1 MKTPLAVI
9 RGFAENLE
17 ENTNEE
23 KKKYYLEQT
32 KKIAGE
38 QGDCKELKELY
49 RRVLEEYHAGSV
61 SPEVCGKIY
70 AICMDC
76 AYPR

>member
-1 MKTPLAVI
+1 MDRCDTI
-9 RGFAENLE
+9 
-17 ENTNEE
+17 TE
-23 KKKYYLEQT
+23 KEKYYLEQT
-32 KKIAGE
+32 KKIAEE
-38 QGDCKELKELY
+38 QGDCKELRELY

-70 AICMDC
+70 AICMDG